1 MNVNDIKLRICGGLG
16 HGLAYLGASRK
27 SLVRGGRCT
36 ALVVAIVLA
45 SQGAA
50 GAAGAPSGTRVS
62 EPEAL
67 AGPPGSVRPPRTFE
81 QLGVFGKSSM
91 SVPRSIVDPRW
102 SPGSDW
108 NNNTDLNNFDPSRW
122 YQALIDPSWELEP
135 LSARTTTSPTSTR
148 PAGRWGPWTA
158 TGIPRT
164 ASRGRTNRRPQNE
177 ALGE

>member
-1 MNVNDIKLRICGGLG
+1 MNVNDIKFRIYGGLG

-50 GAAGAPSGTRVS
+50 WAAGAPSGTRVS

-67 AGPPGSVRPPRTFE
+67 AGPPGPVRPPRTFE
-81 QLGVFGKSSM
+81 QLDVFGKSSM
-91 SVPRSIVDPRW
+91 SVPRSIVDHRW
-102 SPGSDW
+102 SPGSNW

-122 YQALIDPSWELEP
+122 YPAPIDPSWKPEP
-135 LSARTTTSPTSTR
+135 AFSEDDDVTNFNPS
-148 PAGRWGPWTA
+148 RWQKGTVDRNWYPKD
-158 TGIPRT
+158 GFKRQDE
-164 ASRGRTNRRPQNE
+164 SSSSE
-177 ALGE
+177 